1 MGMCICFLLH
11 LERHI
16 KLNISRPSAASEGSE
31 SEKDL
36 LLFCCPAP
44 LLAILTAVGCCS
56 KSCAIVSGPSWPAAK
71 NIFEIC

>member
-36 LLFCCPAP
+36 LLFLFSGSAP
-44 LLAILTAVGCCS
+44 GHFDRCRLL
-56 KSCAIVSGPSWPAAK
+56 
-71 NIFEIC
+71 